1 MSVLAMEFTRAFV
14 AIDLGWGTTGI
25 LERVIKHLKSQIPDV
40 RWSLPEQL
48 HLTLKFVGEVDNR
61 ELPQLCEKVR
71 AACAQSPPFSLQL
84 KGIGAFPLDKPP
96 RVLWVGVDEGTDQL
110 RALAERLDE
119 KLSGLGIPRETR
131 QFKPHLTLGRIG
143 RNADVDKLHH
153 SIAPLADQIAIRCE
167 IDEVIL
173 MASIKQRA
181 ETIYEPIDTVE
192 LKG

>member
-1 MSVLAMEFTRAFV
+1 MESTRAFV
-14 AIDLGWGTTGI
+14 AIELGWGTTGI
-25 LERVIKHLKSQIPDV
+25 LERVIKHLKSQNPGI
-40 RWSLPEQL
+40 RWSQPEQL

-61 ELPQLCEKVR
+61 QLPQLCDKVR
-71 AACAQSPPFSLQL
+71 AACSKTSPFSLEL

-96 RVLWVGVDEGTDQL
+96 RVLWVGVDDGTDEL
-110 RALAERLDE
+110 RQLAERLDE
-119 KLSGLGIPRETR
+119 ELSSLGIPRETR

-143 RNADVDKLHH
+143 RNADVEKLQQ
-153 SIAPLADQIAIRCE
+153 SIEPLADQVAIRCE
-167 IDEVIL
+167 IDEVRL